1 LRGGVGLLGHVL
13 LEVVVDV
20 LCEERLVLSG
30 VQPLLGRVELRMR
43 LRTERSCL
51 FLLSGSLERR
61 VSFGGSCSTKGL
73 SWTASRAF
81 SCLPPTLLVLLVL
94 SSKLFVLLVV
104 EALSCFFVLLVA
116 EALSLGRRLCD
127 GDALSPSC

>member
-1 LRGGVGLLGHVL
+1 
-13 LEVVVDV
+13 
-20 LCEERLVLSG
+20 
-30 VQPLLGRVELRMR
+30 
-43 LRTERSCL
+43 
-51 FLLSGSLERR
+51 LLSGSLERR

-104 EALSCFFVLLVA
+104 EALSCLFMLLVAEVLLVVEALSCFFVLLVT
-116 EALSLGRRLCD
+116 EALSLGRRLCG